1 MFHSAMNGLSESHGV
16 SSGGDGTD
24 VVLVFVDVVLP
35 VAAGVDVRDVVDAG
49 ADGSLIDP
57 SR

>member
-1 MFHSAMNGLSESHGV
+1 MNGLSESHGV

>member
-1 MFHSAMNGLSESHGV
+1 MFHSAVNGLSESHGV

-35 VAAGVDVRDVVDAG
+35 VAAGVDVRDVVGAG
-49 ADGSLIDP
+49 AD
-57 SR
+57 